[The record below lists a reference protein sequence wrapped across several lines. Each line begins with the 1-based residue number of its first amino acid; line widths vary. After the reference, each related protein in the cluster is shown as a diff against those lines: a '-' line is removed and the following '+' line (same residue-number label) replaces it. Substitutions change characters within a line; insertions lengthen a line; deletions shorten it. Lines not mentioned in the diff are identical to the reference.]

1 VILKAPER
9 YAQEPFFMPSSQSDW
24 DAKHR
29 LAAEAPLSEPA
40 SIVRELL
47 PFLPAGRALD
57 IACGTGRHALLL
69 AGRGQHVTA
78 VDFSSVALD
87 ILEIRA
93 RSAGA
98 PVRRVESLHKAGRP
112 QKGGVELIHADLERI
127 TLPERC
133 YDLILCIQY
142 LQRDLF
148 PQMARALRPSGVL
161 LMETFTRA
169 QLEFAGGPRNPTYL
183 LETGELREAFPG
195 LRVLF
200 YRELRAGQG
209 IASLVARQPGKHG

>member
-1 VILKAPER
+1 
-9 YAQEPFFMPSSQSDW
+9 MPSSQSDW

-29 LAAEAPLSEPA
+29 LAAEAPAAEPA

-47 PFLPAGRALD
+47 PLLPRGPALD
-57 IACGTGRHALLL
+57 IACGAGRHALFL
-69 AGRGQHVTA
+69 AARGQHVTA

-87 ILEIRA
+87 VLEARA
-93 RSAGA
+93 GGMGA
-98 PVRRVESLHKAGRP
+98 PVRRGESLREVGRP
-112 QKGGVELIHADLERI
+112 PKGGLELIHADMERI
-127 TLPERC
+127 HLPERG

-148 PQMARALRPSGVL
+148 PQMARALRPNGVL

-169 QLEFAGGPRNPTYL
+169 QLEFTDGPRNPAYL
-183 LETGELREAFPG
+183 LKTGELRKTVPN
-195 LRVLF
+195 LCVLF

-209 IASLVARQPGKHG
+209 IASLLAQKPKKIE